1 MLKQRIQG
9 LPPKTIDYQAST
21 ADMDALKNLLA
32 GEIEIYEE
40 KASGGGT
47 AMPQL
52 PAKLN
57 AKSFVVGA
65 RTPQG
70 RISCLLSVPHMKETS
85 DYNKVI
91 CACFW

>member
-40 KASGGGT
+40 KASGGGYCYAT
-47 AMPQL
+47 
-52 PAKLN
+52 
-57 AKSFVVGA
+57 
-65 RTPQG
+65 
-70 RISCLLSVPHMKETS
+70 ITS
-85 DYNKVI
+85 
-91 CACFW
+91 